1 MRVLLIIAV
10 MYDIGILWGIIRAF
24 CWEPLVNTACFE
36 NLKIMGLLVMQI
48 G

>member
-24 CWEPLVNTACFE
+24 YWESVNTACFE
-36 NLKIMGLLVMQI
+36 NLKIIELLVMQI